1 MEFTSYLRFGAAL
14 VLVLGLIGIAAW
26 AARRFGLAGR
36 LPVARSRGRRLAVVD
51 VTPLDTKRRLV
62 LLRRDGVEHLV
73 LLGSAGD
80 LVIERGIPVAP
91 VAHPADAPDAPGA
104 PGKLGEPAEAGR

>member
-26 AARRFGLAGR
+26 AARRFGFAGR
-36 LPVARSRGRRLAVVD
+36 LPAARGRGRRLAVLD

-62 LLRRDGVEHLV
+62 LVRRDGVEHLV

-80 LVIERGIPVAP
+80 LVIERGIPVA
-91 VAHPADAPDAPGA
+91 HPADALDKPD
-104 PGKLGEPAEAGR
+104 EPAKAGR

>member
-26 AARRFGLAGR
+26 AVRRFGLAGR
-36 LPVARSRGRRLAVVD
+36 LPAARSRGRRLAVVD

-62 LLRRDGVEHLV
+62 LVRRDGVEHLV

-80 LVIERGIPVAP
+80 LVIERGIPVVP
-91 VAHPADAPDAPGA
+91 VAPAADAPGEPGE
-104 PGKLGEPAEAGR
+104 PGEPAEAGR

>member
-26 AARRFGLAGR
+26 AARRFGFAGR

-62 LLRRDGVEHLV
+62 LVRRDGVEHLV

-80 LVIERGIPVAP
+80 LVIERGIPVA
-91 VAHPADAPDAPGA
+91 HPAGGLDEPD
-104 PGKLGEPAEAGR
+104 EPAEAGR

>member
-14 VLVLGLIGIAAW
+14 VLVLALIGIAAW
-26 AARRFGLAGR
+26 AARRFGFAGR
-36 LPVARSRGRRLAVVD
+36 LPAARGRGRRLTVVD
-51 VTPLDTKRRLV
+51 VTSLDAKRRLV
-62 LLRRDGVEHLV
+62 LVRRDGVEHLV

-91 VAHPADAPDAPGA
+91 VADAP
-104 PGKLGEPAEAGR
+104 GEPAEAGR

>member
-26 AARRFGLAGR
+26 AARRFGFAGR
-36 LPVARSRGRRLAVVD
+36 PPVARSRGRRLAVVD

-62 LLRRDGVEHLV
+62 LVRRDGVEHLV

-91 VAHPADAPDAPGA
+91 VGHAADAPGEP
-104 PGKLGEPAEAGR
+104 GEPAEAGR